1 MKTNK
6 QYDDTYTDE
15 MGVEY
20 VLVPFEAKKGDRAS
34 VGCIFKHWGG
44 ACCGKSGSVPPC
56 DPRDQYGN
64 PLVHGRHVWQDK
76 NHQFSA

>member
-6 QYDDTYTDE
+6 QYADEYTDE
-15 MGVEY
+15 MGEEF
-20 VLVPFEAKKGDRAS
+20 VLVPFEIKKGDRAS

-44 ACCGKSGSVPPC
+44 ACCGKSHSVFTCTPE
-56 DPRDQYGN
+56 G
-64 PLVHGRHVWQDK
+64 LHGRHVWQSK

>member
-1 MKTNK
+1 MKK
-6 QYDDTYTDE
+6 KKYADEWTDN

-44 ACCGKSGSVPPC
+44 GCCNKPWSAPTCTPEG
-56 DPRDQYGN
+56 
-64 PLVHGRHVWQDK
+64 LHGRHVWQAK
-76 NHQFSA
+76 NHQFTP